1 MEAEFT
7 NLNIRIDKKVKQQAD
22 LIFDE
27 MGINLSTAVNIF
39 VRQVIKNKGIPF
51 RISTKED
58 ENALNLDKEDERL
71 PSLASTATQ
80 KDAAKN
86 FLSLV

>member
-58 ENALNLDKEDERL
+58 ENPLNLDKEDERL